1 MSYSKKDEDGDHA
14 IFKVDRTSVFQEA
27 RLFNTSPI
35 SPRKCRVL
43 LTKMTYLLYSGEKF
57 PVAEATSL
65 FFGITKLFQHKD
77 ASLRQMVYLVIK
89 ELASTAE
96 DVIMVTS
103 SIMKDTA
110 VGSDVVYRANA
121 IRALCRIIDAQNVQ
135 AIERLIKTA
144 IVDKTPSVSSAA
156 LVSSYHLLP
165 IAKDVVR
172 RWANETQEA
181 VAATKSFGSSLMS
194 GFGGGNSAN
203 SGSGMTQ
210 YHAIGLLYQMRA
222 HDRMALVKMVQQFGQ
237 PGVVKNAAG
246 VVLLVR
252 LAAKIAEED
261 PNLRKPMYTLLDG
274 WLRHK
279 AEMVNFEAA
288 KAICNLS
295 NVTDAEVTPAIHV
308 LQLFLT
314 SPRNVSKFTAIRIL
328 HQFASIRPA
337 LVHPCNMDIETLISN
352 PNRSIATFAITTL
365 LKTGNEAS
373 VDRLMKQISGFMAD
387 ITDEFKITIVEAI
400 RTLCLKF
407 PQKQAGM
414 LGFLS
419 GVLRD
424 EGGYEFKKSVVES
437 MFDLIKFVPES
448 REEALAHLC
457 EFIEDCEFTKL
468 AVRILHLLG
477 TEGPKT
483 SQPTKYIRY
492 IYNRVVLENAI
503 VRAAAVTAL
512 AKFGAGECGDK
523 HPDVKKSVVVL
534 LTRCLDDPDDEV
546 RDRAALN
553 LNLIQQDDS
562 SVAERFVKNAVES
575 TFSLPIFEHQLVMYV
590 TGDAATFATPFD
602 IASIPIVTRAEADAQ
617 DRTNKLRSSTV
628 LPTLKPPSTGPSGGS
643 RSGAA
648 GSASVSDQATTSAA
662 SQTQKYAV
670 QLASVPELKPY
681 GQLLKSSKE
690 VELTETETEY
700 VVSAVKHIFKNHLV
714 VQFNIKNTLPD
725 TVLEDVSVI
734 CTPSSPEGEEE
745 GADLRLEEDF
755 IIPAPLLR
763 ATDEAPGIVYVSFR
777 RNESSNPEDL
787 EAEGQDFGY
796 SIATFTNVLKFTS
809 KEIDPTTNEPE
820 ETGYEDEYSVEDLE
834 LHISDYLIPSFASNF
849 NNLWEQIGAAGTEA
863 SETYKLSA
871 VKGIA
876 EACELIPAQLS
887 LQPLEGTDLVVGAA
901 SATHVLKL
909 FGKTIGGGRVVA
921 SVKMAYS
928 TKSGLAV
935 KITARSEEE
944 GVAERVA
951 GGVV

>member
-1 MSYSKKDEDGDHA
+1 MSYSKKDEDGDQA
-14 IFKVDRTSVFQEA
+14 LVKVDRTSVFQEA

-35 SPRKCRVL
+35 SPRKCRTL
-43 LTKMTYLLYSGEKF
+43 LTKIIYLLYSGEKF
-57 PVAEATSL
+57 PVSEATSL

-156 LVSSYHLLP
+156 LVSAYHLFPLS
-165 IAKDVVR
+165 KDVVR

-181 VAATKSFGSSLMS
+181 VAATKSFGSSLIS
-194 GFGGGNSAN
+194 GFGGGSSS

-210 YHAIGLLYQMRA
+210 YHAIGLLYQMRS

-261 PNLRKPMYTLLDG
+261 PNLRKPMWTLLDG

-295 NVTDAEVTPAIHV
+295 NVTDQEVAPAIHV

-337 LVHPCNMDIETLISN
+337 AVNPCNMDIENLISN

-414 LGFLS
+414 LTFLS

-424 EGGYEFKKSVVES
+424 EGGYDFKKTVVES
-437 MFDLIKFVPES
+437 MFDLIKFVPDS
-448 REEALAHLC
+448 REEALSHLC

-477 TEGPKT
+477 TEGPRT

-512 AKFGAGECGDK
+512 AKFGAGECGTK
-523 HPDVKKSVVVL
+523 HPDVKKSVIVL

-553 LNLIQQDDS
+553 LKLIQEEDQS
-562 SVAERFVKNAVES
+562 IAERFVKNES
-575 TFSLPIFEHQLVMYV
+575 TFSLPVFEHQLVMYV
-590 TGDAATFATPFD
+590 TGDQATFAAPFD

-617 DRTNKLRSSTV
+617 DRTNKLRSSTAM
-628 LPTLKPPSTGPSGGS
+628 PTLKPPSTGPSA
-643 RSGAA
+643 GAA
-648 GSASVSDQATTSAA
+648 PGVASVSDHATTSAVA
-662 SQTQKYAV
+662 QTQKYAV
-670 QLASVPELKPY
+670 QLATVPEFKPY
-681 GQLLKSSKE
+681 GALLKSSKE
-690 VELTETETEY
+690 VELTESETEY
-700 VVSAVKHIFKNHLV
+700 VVTAVKHIFKNHLV
-714 VQFNIKNTLPD
+714 N
-725 TVLEDVSVI
+725 VSVI
-734 CTPSSPEGEEE
+734 CTPSLPEDEDEET
-745 GADLRLEEDF
+745 AARLEEDF
-755 IIPAPLLR
+755 IIPAPILR
-763 ATDEAPGIVYVSFR
+763 ATDEIPGVVYVAFKR
-777 RNESSNPEDL
+777 VEASNPENP
-787 EAEGQDFGY
+787 EAEAADFGY
-796 SIATFTNVLKFTS
+796 AIASFTNNLKFTS
-809 KEIDPTTNEPE
+809 KEVDPTTGEPE
-820 ETGYEDEYSVEDLE
+820 ETGFEDEYQVEDLE
-834 LHISDYLIPSFASNF
+834 LHISDYLVPSFASSF
-849 NNLWEQIGAAGTEA
+849 GNLWEQVGAAGEEA
-863 SETYKLSA
+863 SETYKLA
-871 VKGIA
+871 GIKSVQD
-876 EACELIPAQLS
+876 ACETIPAQLG
-887 LQPLEGTDLVVGAA
+887 LQALEGSDLVVGGNV
-901 SATHVLKL
+901 ATHVLKL

-921 SVKMAYS
+921 QVKMAYS
-928 TKSGLAV
+928 SKTGMAV
-935 KITARSEEE
+935 KVTVRSEES
-944 GVAERVA
+944 GVAARVA
-951 GGVV
+951 GGIV

>member
-1 MSYSKKDEDGDHA
+1 
-14 IFKVDRTSVFQEA
+14 
-27 RLFNTSPI
+27 
-35 SPRKCRVL
+35 
-43 LTKMTYLLYSGEKF
+43 
-57 PVAEATSL
+57 
-65 FFGITKLFQHKD
+65 
-77 ASLRQMVYLVIK
+77 MVYLVIK

-121 IRALCRIIDAQNVQ
+121 IRALCRIIDGQNVQ

-156 LVSSYHLLP
+156 LVSAYHLHPL
-165 IAKDVVR
+165 AKDVVR

-181 VAATKSFGSSLMS
+181 VQATKSFGSSIMS
-194 GFGGGNSAN
+194 GFGGSSSAT
-203 SGSGMTQ
+203 SGTGMSQ
-210 YHAIGLLYQMRA
+210 YHAIGLLYKMRE

-237 PGVVKNAAG
+237 AGVVKNAAG

-252 LAAKIAEED
+252 LAAKLAEED
-261 PNLRKPMYTLLDG
+261 PNLRKPMWTLLDG

-295 NVTDAEVTPAIHV
+295 NVTNQEVAPAIHV

-328 HQFASIRPA
+328 HSFASIRPVA
-337 LVHPCNMDIETLISN
+337 VNPCNMDIENLIGN

-414 LGFLS
+414 LTFLS

-437 MFDLIKFVPES
+437 MFDLIKFVSES

-483 SQPTKYIRY
+483 SQPTKFIRY

-512 AKFGAGECGDK
+512 AKFGAGECGIK

-553 LNLIQQDDS
+553 LKLIKYEDETI
-562 SVAERFVKNAVES
+562 AERFVKNES
-575 TFSLPIFEHQLVMYV
+575 TFSLPVFEHQLIMYV
-590 TGDAATFATPFD
+590 TGDPSTFSTPFD
-602 IASIPIVTRAEADAQ
+602 ISSIPIVTRAEADAQ
-617 DRTNKLRSSTV
+617 DRNNKLRSSSA
-628 LPTLKPPSTGPSGGS
+628 LPTLKPPTTGPSPSSAPGI
-643 RSGAA
+643 
-648 GSASVSDQATTSAA
+648 ASVSDHATTSAA
-662 SQTQKYAV
+662 AQTQKYAV
-670 QLASVPELKPY
+670 QLATVPELKPY
-681 GQLLKSSKE
+681 GALLKSSKE
-690 VELTETETEY
+690 VPLTESEQEY
-700 VVSAVKHIFKNHLV
+700 VVTAVKHIFKNHLV
-714 VQFNIKNTLPD
+714 LQFNIKNTLPEVLLENV
-725 TVLEDVSVI
+725 TVL
-734 CTPSSPEGEEE
+734 CQPSLPEGEEE
-745 GADLRLEEDF
+745 DAGEPRLEEEF
-755 IIPAPLLR
+755 IIPALALK
-763 ATDEAPGIVYVSFR
+763 ATDEAPGIVYVAFR
-777 RNESSNPEDL
+777 RSEASEPEDPEV
-787 EAEGQDFGY
+787 EASDFGY
-796 SIATFTNVLKFTS
+796 ALATFSNTLKFTT
-809 KEIDPTTNEPE
+809 KEIDPTTSEPE
-820 ETGYEDEYSVEDLE
+820 DMGYEDEYSVEDLE
-834 LHISDYLIPSFASNF
+834 LQISDYLVPSFASSF
-849 NNLWEQIGAAGTEA
+849 QNLWEQIGAAGEEA
-863 SETYKLSA
+863 TDTYKLSA
-871 VKGIA
+871 VKGIQ
-876 EACELIPAQLS
+876 EACETIPAQLG
-887 LQPLEGTDLVVGAA
+887 LQPLEGSDLVVAQNA
-901 SATHVLKL
+901 ATHVLKL

-921 SVKMAYS
+921 TVKMAYS
-928 TKSGLAV
+928 TKSGMVV
-935 KITARSEEE
+935 KITCRSEEE
-944 GVAERVA
+944 GVATRVA
-951 GGVV
+951 GAIA